1 MADLLQD
8 LEEEAQR
15 ERWRQF
21 MRRYG
26 LFFIAGAL
34 LALAL
39 TLAWLFWQQQR
50 ANAME
55 ARSEAFLAALD
66 SLAQGDPERASR
78 QFADLGEGLPALAT
92 RLLDDSWQVTE
103 VLVTE
108 VLATEVGDAEAE
120 NLASRS
126 LDADIGGDITS
137 RSVAEFLYDVRH
149 LPGDEITAL
158 ASEPL
163 APARAF
169 YQALALYEAAVPEA
183 RAALDAIRDDPAQPE
198 AHRFLA
204 TLLIESLPAT
214 TEPDRD

>member
-15 ERWRQF
+15 ERWRQL

-92 RLLDDSWQVTE
+92 RLLDDSS
-103 VLVTE
+103 LVTE
-108 VLATEVGDAEAE
+108 ALVTEVGDAEAE
-120 NLASRS
+120 NLASRR
-126 LDADIGGDITS
+126 LDADIGGDLTS

-169 YQALALYEAAVPEA
+169 YQALALYEAAAPEA

-214 TEPDRD
+214 TEHNRD

>member
-78 QFADLGEGLPALAT
+78 QFADLGEGLPTLAT
-92 RLLDDSWQVTE
+92 RLLDDSS
-103 VLVTE
+103 LVTE

-126 LDADIGGDITS
+126 LNADIGGDITS

-149 LPGDEITAL
+149 LPGGEITAL
-158 ASEPL
+158 ASDPL

-169 YQALALYEAAVPEA
+169 YQALALYEAAAPEA

>member
-66 SLAQGDPERASR
+66 SLAQGDTERASR
-78 QFADLGEGLPALAT
+78 QFAGLGEGLPALAT
-92 RLLDDSWQVTE
+92 QLLDDSSLVTE
-103 VLVTE
+103 VLV
-108 VLATEVGDAEAE
+108 TEVGDAEAE
-120 NLASRS
+120 NLASRR

-204 TLLIESLPAT
+204 TLLIDSLPAT
-214 TEPDRD
+214 TEPNRD

>member
-39 TLAWLFWQQQR
+39 TLAWLFWEQQR

-66 SLAQGDPERASR
+66 SLAQGDPERASS
-78 QFADLGEGLPALAT
+78 QFADLGAGLPALAM
-92 RLLDDSWQVTE
+92 RLLDDLPPLTD
-103 VLVTE
+103 T
-108 VLATEVGDAEAE
+108 GDAA
-120 NLASRS
+120 AGS
-126 LDADIGGDITS
+126 LDADIDGDIGGDIGGDITS

-169 YQALALYEAAVPEA
+169 YQALALYEAAAPEA

-204 TLLIESLPAT
+204 TLLIDSLPAT
-214 TEPDRD
+214 TEPNRD

>member
-92 RLLDDSWQVTE
+92 RLLDDSSLVTE
-103 VLVTE
+103 VLV
-108 VLATEVGDAEAE
+108 TEVGDAEAE

-158 ASEPL
+158 ASGPL

-169 YQALALYEAAVPEA
+169 YQALALYEAAAPET

>member
-50 ANAME
+50 ANAIE

-92 RLLDDSWQVTE
+92 RLLDDSS
-103 VLVTE
+103 LV
-108 VLATEVGDAEAE
+108 TEVGDAEAE

-169 YQALALYEAAVPEA
+169 YQALALYEAAAPEA

-204 TLLIESLPAT
+204 TLLIDSLPAT

>member
-92 RLLDDSWQVTE
+92 RLLDDSS
-103 VLVTE
+103 LVTE

-120 NLASRS
+120 SLASRR

-137 RSVAEFLYDVRH
+137 RSVAEFLYDVRQ

-169 YQALALYEAAVPEA
+169 YQALALYEAAAPEA
-183 RAALDAIRDDPAQPE
+183 RAALDAIRDDPTQPE

>member
-8 LEEEAQR
+8 LEEEVQR

-39 TLAWLFWQQQR
+39 TLAWLFWEQQR

-66 SLAQGDPERASR
+66 SLTQGDPERASR

-92 RLLDDSWQVTE
+92 RLLDDSS
-103 VLVTE
+103 LVTE

-137 RSVAEFLYDVRH
+137 RSVAEFLYDVHH